1 MATQSASERRRVY
14 RSTSSSLAYAGGGL
28 ALGAV
33 MTMFG
38 FLAWGDAGAE
48 VICGLAIVFS
58 AWVATRWSRCG
69 VFVEDGGVRVLN
81 PMSSVRLKWAEITSF
96 QLVSYGSCVVHRAH
110 GQPVRIFGIQQT
122 AWDARKGKKD
132 TDEAKMIAELNALL
146 EAHRV
151 GRD

>member
-1 MATQSASERRRVY
+1 
-14 RSTSSSLAYAGGGL
+14 
-28 ALGAV
+28 

-38 FLAWGDAGAE
+38 VLAWGDVGAE

-58 AWVATRWSRCG
+58 VWVATRWSRCG
-69 VFVEDGGVRVLN
+69 VFVHDDGVRVLN
-81 PMSSVRLKWAEITSF
+81 PISSVRLKWAEITSF
-96 QLVSYGSCVVHRAH
+96 QLVAYGSCLVKRVHGR
-110 GQPVRIFGIQQT
+110 PVPIFGIQQT

-151 GRD
+151 GSH

>member
-1 MATQSASERRRVY
+1 MPWSERRQVY

-38 FLAWGDAGAE
+38 VLAWGDAGAE

-69 VFVEDGGVRVLN
+69 VFVEDSGVRVLN
-81 PMSSVRLKWAEITSF
+81 PISSVRLRWAEITSF
-96 QLVSYGSCVVHRAH
+96 QLASYGSCSVKRVD
-110 GQPVRIFGIQQT
+110 GEPVPIFGIQQT
-122 AWDARKGKKD
+122 AWDARRGKTD
-132 TDEAKMIAELNALL
+132 TEEAKMIAELNALL
-146 EAHRV
+146 EAHRAD
-151 GRD
+151 RS